1 MLRIHNLG
9 TGLTPRIARML
20 RELEGS
26 DTDQDRA
33 ANITEPITDRGGHV
47 RKGTAWQGMLATAA
61 VIAAALVAVVAGQPR
76 AVEVTEQ
83 AVTAT
88 NAKGG
93 DADQVP
99 SR

>member
-1 MLRIHNLG
+1 
-9 TGLTPRIARML
+9 ML

-26 DTDQDRA
+26 NTEQDRA
-33 ANITEPITDRGGHV
+33 ANVTEPITDRGGHL
-47 RKGTAWQGMLATAA
+47 RKGTAWQGILATAA
-61 VIAAALVAVVAGQPR
+61 LIAAALVAVVAWQPR

-83 AVTAT
+83 ALTTT